1 MDTVFMIMST
11 SLIGDQYFKKV
22 CFFYG
27 HNLYRHP
34 GIFNCILNFYRTGR
48 LHIMDDL
55 CVLDYAEDLEYWGVD
70 PIWMELCC
78 ESKYAARLVN
88 HQRLVHKLRNFL
100 SEKSLSVRLLRRRRP
115 TKKPAKMRWKT
126 LDPVNLPCINRFC
139 GTHLRSLTSL
149 IWQDTS
155 H

>member
-1 MDTVFMIMST
+1 MIIFNYVFSI
-11 SLIGDQYFKKV
+11 
-22 CFFYG
+22 FFQL
-27 HNLYRHP
+27 LYRHP

-88 HQRLVHKLRNFL
+88 HQRLVHKLRNFCQ
-100 SEKSLSVRLLRRRRP
+100 
-115 TKKPAKMRWKT
+115 KK
-126 LDPVNLPCINRFC
+126 VY
-139 GTHLRSLTSL
+139 
-149 IWQDTS
+149 Q
-155 H
+155 